1 MEVLVTAFFR
11 KYPLI
16 YVILFTII
24 FVASGLLPLI
34 LAHNGY
40 VALGILAILVTMV
53 IQVEGLK
60 YYKYKIYNYR
70 IDEEKSPV

>member
-1 MEVLVTAFFR
+1 MTNFFR

-16 YVILFTII
+16 YVILFTVI
-24 FVASGLLPLI
+24 FVSSGLLPLI

-40 VALGILAILVTMV
+40 ITLGILAILVTVV

-70 IDEEKSPV
+70 IDEQKSPV